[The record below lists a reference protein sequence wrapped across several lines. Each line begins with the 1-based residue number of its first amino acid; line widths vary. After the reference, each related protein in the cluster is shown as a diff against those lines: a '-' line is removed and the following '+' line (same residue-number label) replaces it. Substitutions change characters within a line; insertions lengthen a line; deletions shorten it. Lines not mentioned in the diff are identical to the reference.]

1 MIGNDQLLKASLIAY
16 YTIEFQEKVLDESLD
31 PEVIKGN
38 PYCMNAFK
46 YMFNNSRVP
55 AEGSDITQHYD
66 GEANRFFI
74 VIYKNNFYKVPTH
87 NESGQRLSKGE
98 LYSYLQQVKN
108 DATPKGL
115 GLGALTSLNRD
126 EWLGAYN
133 NLLKSPINQAS
144 LESILLLPLLFVWT
158 RTTQSPLKKNPK
170 LLAR

>member
-1 MIGNDQLLKASLIAY
+1 
-16 YTIEFQEKVLDESLD
+16 
-31 PEVIKGN
+31 
-38 PYCMNAFK
+38 MNAFK

-144 LESILLLPLLFVWT
+144 LESIFASAFVICLDSHNPVTIEEKSKNCWHGDGQNRFLTNHWNFSSVLTVTLVSLVNIQEWTPHQLF
-158 RTTQSPLKKNPK
+158 N
-170 LLAR
+170 